1 MNKDIPL
8 LVFLLCVGI
17 LIYLYLTDELEDEG
31 FEGIPPP
38 QNQAGLRFGVAE
50 YHE

>member
-17 LIYLYLTDELEDEG
+17 LIYLYLTDESGDEG
-31 FEGIPPP
+31 LELPTP
-38 QNQAGLRFGVAE
+38 QNGRFIFNEAE